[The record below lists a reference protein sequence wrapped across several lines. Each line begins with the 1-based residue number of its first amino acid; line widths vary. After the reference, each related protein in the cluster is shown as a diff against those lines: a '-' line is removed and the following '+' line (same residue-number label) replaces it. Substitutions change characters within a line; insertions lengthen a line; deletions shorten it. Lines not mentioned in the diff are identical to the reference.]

1 MTGKQYSGRASV
13 INALHVAIELPSR
26 GQRALKGRRP
36 GGLRGDSWPSR
47 RLTLTVPKMVDD
59 QAFRLVIGGG
69 RDGVDPVTSA
79 FRQTEIRQ
87 IGATPIAVARI
98 HP

>member
-1 MTGKQYSGRASV
+1 MSRRATPCRGVPGFMTGKQYSGRASV

-47 RLTLTVPKMVDD
+47 RLTLT
-59 QAFRLVIGGG
+59 G
-69 RDGVDPVTSA
+69 
-79 FRQTEIRQ
+79 
-87 IGATPIAVARI
+87 
-98 HP
+98 